1 MAFVDEIGYYA
12 GSTSGK
18 TSEVTQFLTDGVKW
32 VINQIEKGNPELLPL
47 FAQASTLNNSSPTLA
62 LTINSR
68 IIDVVRLNADDG
80 TAEALKCSPVNA
92 AYRSNVVNTDS
103 IYYAGKDS
111 PVYYVDNG
119 VLTVKPTPTATQ
131 TATISIVLPDAS
143 VAGSESAITNFPSD
157 LYHAV
162 ILYAAIQLL
171 HNKMAALNSKL
182 PTDLDA
188 DTTVFDALSDVS
200 ADIALSSVLPTA
212 ISMGSTGLPTAITVS
227 SSLPSPIALSSSLP
241 DGITINSSLPSG
253 IAIATGFPTAI
264 DVSSVDLPTI
274 FELSTSIPTIAMPD
288 IASDFQDA
296 MDKAK
301 SLIDDAGGGAF
312 TTTAEGW
319 LVEEDEEM
327 SRATV
332 EVASQE
338 LQRASSALGKW
349 QQDLSRA
356 QTGFSADLQKHQEDI
371 TKETSRIQSDAAR
384 FTTLL
389 GKESSRIETELG
401 KYQAEVQKEG
411 QRVQSDLASYSAEV
425 TKEGQRVQV
434 DTSVYT
440 AELGKEGQRI
450 QAETSLYTT
459 ELGLKS
465 TQMQQEVSAFT
476 NLLSKESARV
486 QQESG
491 NYSAEL
497 QKESARVQN
506 ELAKYNAN
514 LQKKITLYTTV
525 ISKLSTDYQWL
536 QGQYQVVKQEL
547 MEFMAPY
554 TMAGMTDSTVEGV
567 RR

>member
-1 MAFVDEIGYYA
+1 MAFVDEIGNYA

>member
-301 SLIDDAGGGAF
+301 CLIDDAGGGAF

-459 ELGLKS
+459 ELGSKS

>member
-119 VLTVKPTPTATQ
+119 VLSVKPTPTATQ
-131 TATISIVLPDAS
+131 TATISIVLPDTS
-143 VAGSESAITNFPSD
+143 VAGSESAIANFPSD

-264 DVSSVDLPTI
+264 DVSSVTLPTI

-525 ISKLSTDYQWL
+525 ISKLNTDYQWL

>member
-18 TSEVTQFLTDGVKW
+18 TSEITQFLTDGVKW

-119 VLTVKPTPTATQ
+119 VLSVKPTPTATQ

-143 VAGSESAITNFPSD
+143 VAGSESAIANFPSD

-264 DVSSVDLPTI
+264 DVSSVTLPTI

-525 ISKLSTDYQWL
+525 ISKLNTDYQWL

>member
-547 MEFMAPY
+547 MEFKAPY

>member
-32 VINQIEKGNPELLPL
+32 VINQFEKGNPELLPL

-162 ILYAAIQLL
+162 ILYAAIQLF

>member
-301 SLIDDAGGGAF
+301 NLIDDAGGGAF

-497 QKESARVQN
+497 QKESARGQN